1 MPLRS
6 IVAVPWKKEEKMD
19 RWTERK
25 RAHVYEIVG
34 WKSLGIG
41 FLMDCEDMDFKEE
54 PSLSDIWK
62 SLF

>member
-1 MPLRS
+1 
-6 IVAVPWKKEEKMD
+6 MD